1 MARGRLRQASYYSTM
16 AVSKLE
22 ALFNMMQ
29 EEDFA
34 TAASLYTIVL
44 RMKLA
49 AGELYDALDNGE
61 RILQT
66 GLDEIKDIE
75 MSATP
80 INIDLGFLPID
91 EVFGQKYNSGV

>member
-1 MARGRLRQASYYSTM
+1 MLQACMARGRLRQASYYSSM

-49 AGELYDALDNGE
+49 AGELDDALDNGKH
-61 RILQT
+61 IA
-66 GLDEIKDIE
+66 GLWDVLET
-75 MSATP
+75 S
-80 INIDLGFLPID
+80 
-91 EVFGQKYNSGV
+91 VFR

>member
-1 MARGRLRQASYYSTM
+1 MCLSVDVYWSVNVLQACMARGRLRQASYYSSM
-16 AVSKLE
+16 AVAKLE

-49 AGELYDALDNGE
+49 SGELYEALDNGE
-61 RILQT
+61 RT
-66 GLDEIKDIE
+66 RRS
-75 MSATP
+75 SAQLTSVVR
-80 INIDLGFLPID
+80 L
-91 EVFGQKYNSGV
+91 